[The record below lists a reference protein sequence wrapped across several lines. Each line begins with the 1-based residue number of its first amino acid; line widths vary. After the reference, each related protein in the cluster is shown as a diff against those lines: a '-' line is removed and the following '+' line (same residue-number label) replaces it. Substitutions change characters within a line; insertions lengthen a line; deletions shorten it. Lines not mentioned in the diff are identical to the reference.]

1 MRKGDG
7 NVIINEVQ
15 INASLEDILTELKSQ
30 LALNNI
36 PMMQTM
42 KDSGT
47 DIMVCCP
54 YHNYGQER
62 RPSAGIKKSDG
73 TFHCFACHE
82 VHTLPEVISHCFGY
96 TNDMFGKQGFKW
108 IMKNFGTV
116 QVEERKDV
124 EIDLARNNT
133 SNKNSVLD
141 NSNTD
146 KSKFVSEEEL
156 DSYRYNHNYWAQ
168 RGIIDSDIIELFD
181 LGYDIKNSCITFP
194 VRDIDGNCV
203 FVAKRNV
210 KTKWFNYP
218 KGVDKPLYGLYELW
232 QQLKKNVKID
242 EVFITES
249 MIDAILLW
257 QAGYYA
263 LAFNG
268 TGSELQYH
276 QLRHLPIRKYI
287 LATDNDEAGQ
297 KARQKVRNK
306 IQRKLITEI
315 DFPATIKDVGDLGN
329 AKRFEDI
336 RNIKQ
341 WEVF

>member
-1 MRKGDG
+1 M
-7 NVIINEVQ
+7 IINDVQ
-15 INASLEDILTELKSQ
+15 INASLEDILAELQSQ
-30 LALNNI
+30 LAINSI
-36 PMMQTM
+36 PYLT
-42 KDSGT
+42 KCRDSGN
-47 DIMVCCP
+47 DIMVQCP
-54 YHNYGQER
+54 YHGMGQER
-62 RPSAGIKKSDG
+62 KPSAGIRKTDG
-73 TFHCFACHE
+73 QFHCFACGE
-82 VHTLPEVISHCFGY
+82 THTLPEVISHCFGY
-96 TNDMFGKQGFKW
+96 TDDIFGKQGFKW

-156 DSYRYNHNYWAQ
+156 DSYRYNHHYWAQ
-168 RGIIDSDIIELFD
+168 RGITDNDIIELFD

-315 DFPATIKDVGDLGN
+315 DFPATIKDVGDLGK
-329 AKRFEDI
+329 AERFEDI
-336 RNIKQ
+336 VNIKQ